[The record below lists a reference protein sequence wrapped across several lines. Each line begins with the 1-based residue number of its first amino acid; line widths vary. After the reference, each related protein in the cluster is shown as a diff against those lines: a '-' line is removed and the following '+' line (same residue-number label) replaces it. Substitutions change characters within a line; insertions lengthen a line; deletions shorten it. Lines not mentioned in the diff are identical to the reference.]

1 MPASLSKS
9 ISSTFLIQCL
19 VCSQSFWFWSPISH
33 IFSYFALLYL
43 TLCLPVLMFLGGAC
57 CSCRYVDK
65 LKQEK
70 SQLAQS
76 SSRPGGTAEN
86 PIYVRAH
93 IINPYNV
100 YPRSRPSFKCKSGIG
115 FVSKSKSIWVRR
127 WRAGDVLGDKGK
139 VVSQLLRQGQRL
151 LHLMIVGSDTER
163 AGAENGFLTWGKMWP
178 LIEGQGG
185 HWSRWYWLLVDNLFF
200 A

>member
-1 MPASLSKS
+1 MLGLLS
-9 ISSTFLIQCL
+9 IILITY
-19 VCSQSFWFWSPISH
+19 VYPS
-33 IFSYFALLYL
+33 IFSYL

-76 SSRPGGTAEN
+76 SPRPGGTAEN

-93 IINPYNV
+93 IIIPYNV

-151 LHLMIVGSDTER
+151 LHLMIVGSDTEA
-163 AGAENGFLTWGKMWP
+163 AGAENGFLTRGKMWL
-178 LIEGQGG
+178 LIEVGLSLILHILGNTSSIANKLAKLRR
-185 HWSRWYWLLVDNLFF
+185 HASRVHF
-200 A
+200 AKKHFG